1 MSKIAAILFCLTCI
15 ISASGAEFNP
25 YVQKGELIRRVSTE
39 EFGKS
44 YDDEYKNAEYTF
56 IDLGKDR
63 VTVIKDLKGKEPIRH
78 FYIKTSNTGKVIA
91 LKREGVSRYT
101 DTIFLN
107 VDKMEFRHLEA
118 AYALDEDFDSC
129 IGYGTL
135 IKE

>member
-1 MSKIAAILFCLTCI
+1 MSKTAAILFCLTAMTNLCL
-15 ISASGAEFNP
+15 AEFNP
-25 YVQKGELIRRVSTE
+25 YAQKGELIRRVSTD

-78 FYIKTSNTGKVIA
+78 FYIKTSNTGKVIT
-91 LKREGVSRYT
+91 LKREGVVRYT
-101 DTIFLN
+101 DTIFVN

-118 AYALDEDFDSC
+118 AYAFDKDFASC
-129 IGYGTL
+129 IGYGRL
-135 IKE
+135 IEK